1 VEYQID
7 HRAKAMIVTR
17 SRLHAVRYKQAL
29 DQALR
34 AKGLPYKALVAFS
47 GTVEDGGA
55 HYTEAGMNGFS
66 DKQTARTFRQQAYRF
81 LVVAEKFQTGFD
93 EPLLHTMYVDKKLSG
108 VNAVQTLSRLNRTH
122 PGKKDPLVLDFA
134 NDVDEI
140 RDAFQPYY
148 DKTLLSAPTDPN
160 LVYDRERELYDFH
173 LFTKDDVQAFAMVWF
188 GATDK
193 DRQQHARFYKVLDPV
208 KDRFAELAADQQERI
223 RSALADY
230 VRLFV
235 FISQLLTFADAD
247 LEKLY
252 HFARFLR
259 RRVRADKDELPR
271 EVLQAVDMES
281 YRVQR
286 TSKGKIELAKQ
297 VSELE
302 PLSFTGPVMLTAG
315 EEEPLSQI
323 IRELN
328 ERFGTDFTEE
338 DRVVVRG
345 LYEALAGDEALVEAV
360 RVNPPENARLTFEH
374 KAKDRMQGLVD
385 TNFKL
390 YKRITDDEAFA
401 KVLLDML
408 FTMFRARA
416 ATPSAEKEPPETR
429 TSEDRSR
436 R

>member
-1 VEYQID
+1 MLSHFTDQVERQID

-17 SRLHAVRYKQAL
+17 SRLHAVRYKLAL
-29 DQALR
+29 DQQLKAR
-34 AKGLPYKALVAFS
+34 GLPFKALVAFS
-47 GTVEDGGA
+47 GAVEDGGA
-55 HYTEAGMNGFS
+55 NYTEAGMNGFS
-66 DKQTARTFRQQAYRF
+66 DKQTAKAFRQKQYRF

-108 VNAVQTLSRLNRTH
+108 VNAVQTLSRLNRTF
-122 PGKKDPLVLDFA
+122 PGKTETLVLDFA
-134 NDVDEI
+134 NETDEI
-140 RDAFQPYY
+140 QEAFQPYY
-148 DKTLLSAPTDPN
+148 EATLLSAATDPN

-173 LFTKDDVQAFAMVWF
+173 LFTKEEVQAFAAIWF
-188 GATDK
+188 GATEKDK
-193 DRQQHARFYKVLDPV
+193 RQHAKFYAVLLPV
-208 KDRFAELAADQQERI
+208 KARFDGLLADQQERI
-223 RSALADY
+223 RAALADY

-259 RRVRADKDELPR
+259 RLVRADKDELPR
-271 EVLQAVDMES
+271 EVLNAVDMES
-281 YRVQR
+281 YRVQQ
-286 TSKGKIELAKQ
+286 TSKGKIELAKGIG
-297 VSELE
+297 ELE
-302 PLSFTGPVMLTAG
+302 PLSFTGPMRLTAG
-315 EEEPLSQI
+315 EEEPLSKI

-345 LYEALAGDEALVEAV
+345 LYESLATDEALVEAV
-360 RVNPPENARLTFEH
+360 RVNPPENARLSFEQ

-390 YKRITDDEAFA
+390 YKRITDDEAFS

-408 FTMFRARA
+408 FEMFRARA
-416 ATPSAEKEPPETR
+416 RRDDPP
-429 TSEDRSR
+429 
-436 R
+436 